1 MAVFRLVTSK
11 GQVTIP
17 MEIRR
22 ALGIRQGSKVAFAQR
37 NGRVELRVVHGAP
50 ELVVSG
56 FGMLGARGK
65 RMPADFDAASLLV
78 PQTRPARGK
87 R

>member
-1 MAVFRLVTSK
+1 MDASTVTSK

-17 MEIRR
+17 KEIRR
-22 ALGIRQGSKVAFAQR
+22 ALGIRQGSRVAFAHE
-37 NGRVELRVVHGAP
+37 NGRVELRVVHRAP
-50 ELVVSG
+50 EEVVSG

-65 RMPADFDAASLLV
+65 HVPANFDPASLLT
-78 PQTRPARGK
+78 PSRKGK

>member
-1 MAVFRLVTSK
+1 MDASTVTSK

-22 ALGIRQGSKVAFAQR
+22 ALGIRQGSKVAFAQK
-37 NGRVELRVVHGAP
+37 NGKVELRVVHRAP
-50 ELVVSG
+50 EAVVSG
-56 FGMLGARGK
+56 FGMLAARGK
-65 RMPADFDAASLLV
+65 RLPADFDAASLLA
-78 PQTRPARGK
+78 PQAVRKRGQ

>member
-1 MAVFRLVTSK
+1 MDGSTVTSK

-22 ALGIRQGSKVAFAQR
+22 ALGIRQGSKLAFAQK
-37 NGRVELRVVHGAP
+37 NGKIELRVVHRAP

-65 RMPADFDAASLLV
+65 RLPADFDAASLFV

>member
-1 MAVFRLVTSK
+1 MEGSTVTSK

-22 ALGIRQGSKVAFAQR
+22 ALGIRQGSKVAFAQKS
-37 NGRVELRVVHGAP
+37 GKVELRVVHRAP

-65 RMPADFDAASLLV
+65 RLSADFDAASLLV

>member
-1 MAVFRLVTSK
+1 
-11 GQVTIP
+11 